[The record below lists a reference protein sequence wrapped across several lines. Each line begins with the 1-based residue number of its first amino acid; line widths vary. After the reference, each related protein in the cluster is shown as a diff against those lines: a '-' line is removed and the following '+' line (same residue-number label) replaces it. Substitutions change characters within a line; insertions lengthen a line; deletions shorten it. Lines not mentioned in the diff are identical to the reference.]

1 MTIDNSWDILIL
13 EDNNYW
19 YLLIKLYVLEVYKEY
34 NCVFPVDHT
43 QVLDYTLDES
53 MGFNSDRI
61 AEYMDIE
68 NQNLLEEIT
77 KNCDGY
83 RFIPVDKGFS
93 AEYGY
98 YDDDNFLETDEL
110 TIIKENKAFLCA
122 IYHLGCQYLREKN
135 SKTPREIKLRVHN

>member
-1 MTIDNSWDILIL
+1 MATENSWNILIL

-19 YLLIKLYVLEVYKEY
+19 YLLVKLHVLDVYKEY

-43 QVLDYTLDES
+43 QVFDYTLDES
-53 MGFNSDRI
+53 MGYTADRI

-77 KNCDGY
+77 KNCEY
-83 RFIPVDKGFS
+83 RFIPVEKNFS

-110 TIIKENKAFLCA
+110 IIIKENKEFLCA
-122 IYHLGCQYLREKN
+122 MYHLGCQYLSDKN
-135 SKTPREIKLRVHN
+135 SRKPTETKLRVHN